1 MVKKLDAYLE
11 EVGHYIAGKTGTDD
25 ILAEIKS
32 HISDRAQEEFGD
44 TSDESIEKVLS
55 GMEDPREMAAR
66 YSQGQDI
73 IAPYYRKHLMLYT
86 AFLFLINLGVSI
98 ISIVLG
104 GRGLHLIPFFQRA
117 EDDFYTFLGGLPVM
131 FFFYFGIVCM
141 FFMVITKY
149 RKVKPAWLVLGN
161 SGKELGTPNLT
172 GLAGRLIGFIVIVA
186 VLGFQDEI
194 VKVISDAFP
203 RLSIYGLPDLLV
215 NAFLALA
222 GIDLVVYAFR
232 FLANTPML
240 EAAGAAAKLL
250 LMAFIVRMPMGF
262 ETLTGLDGALSTAL
276 EMGIRAVCVI
286 IVIITTIDL
295 MRWLLYSFQERYLK

>member
-1 MVKKLDAYLE
+1 MAGKLDGYLE
-11 EVGHYIAGKTGTDD
+11 EVGHYIAGDKCTDD
-25 ILAEIKS
+25 ILAEIRS
-32 HISDRAQEEFGD
+32 HIYDRAQEEFGD

-55 GMEDPREMAAR
+55 GMEDPRDMAAR

-98 ISIVLG
+98 ISLVLG
-104 GRGLHLIPFFQRA
+104 GKGLHLIPFFQAA
-117 EDDFYTFLGGLPVM
+117 EDDFYTFLGGLPVT

-141 FFMVITKY
+141 FLMVITKY
-149 RKVKPAWLVLGN
+149 RKVKPAWLILGN
-161 SGKELGTPNLT
+161 SGKEMGTPNLA
-172 GLAGRLIGFIVIVA
+172 GLAGRLFGFILVVA

-194 VKVISDAFP
+194 VKVITDAFP
-203 RLSIYGLPDLLV
+203 RISIYGLPDLLV
-215 NAFLALA
+215 NAFLAMA

-232 FLANTPML
+232 FLANTPVL

-250 LMAFIVRMPMGF
+250 IMAFIVRMPMGF
-262 ETLTGLDGALSTAL
+262 ETLTGLDSTLSTAI
-276 EMGIRAVCVI
+276 EMGIRAVCAI
-286 IVIITTIDL
+286 IVVITTIEL